1 MFDAKKISEEIIS
14 FIRNYFISNNIKGA
28 VIGIS
33 GGKDSAV
40 VAGLFSKAIGPEN
53 VVGLWMPCHSKEE
66 DKNNAKLVGDTF
78 GFKLIDIDLTDTYE
92 EYINKY
98 KNIYPEAIDDDYINS
113 NINIK
118 PRLRMATLYYNASL
132 LTSIKKGLYIV
143 PGTSNACELYVGYF
157 TKGGD
162 NVADIQVLA
171 NLNVEEVIKVG
182 MEIGVP
188 KQVVLKT
195 PDDGLS
201 GMSDEEKLGVTY
213 DEIAKVIKNNDTFEI
228 DENAKRKILK
238 MHRNC
243 QHKFNPATYGNKYE

>member
-1 MFDAKKISEEIIS
+1 
-14 FIRNYFISNNIKGA
+14 
-28 VIGIS
+28 
-33 GGKDSAV
+33 
-40 VAGLFSKAIGPEN
+40 
-53 VVGLWMPCHSKEE
+53 
-66 DKNNAKLVGDTF
+66 
-78 GFKLIDIDLTDTYE
+78 
-92 EYINKY
+92 
-98 KNIYPEAIDDDYINS
+98 
-113 NINIK
+113 
-118 PRLRMATLYYNASL
+118 MATLYYNASL